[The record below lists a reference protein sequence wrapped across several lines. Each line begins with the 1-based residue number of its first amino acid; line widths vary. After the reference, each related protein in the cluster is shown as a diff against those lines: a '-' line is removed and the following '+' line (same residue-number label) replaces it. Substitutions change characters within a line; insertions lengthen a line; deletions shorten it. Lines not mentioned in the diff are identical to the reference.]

1 MKKQKLIDEFN
12 ITKNKIDDIT
22 QNEKNIL
29 DENLKLIEEKKNNEE
44 NIINKKEE
52 NKIIIKKYK
61 ANLDEDLIKRN
72 DQYKIDFKEYMTFKG
87 SFYAD
92 NIFNIYDE
100 FIEEESNIIL
110 NKIVDNFIGQLN
122 K

>member
-1 MKKQKLIDEFN
+1 
-12 ITKNKIDDIT
+12 
-22 QNEKNIL
+22 
-29 DENLKLIEEKKNNEE
+29 
-44 NIINKKEE
+44 
-52 NKIIIKKYK
+52 
-61 ANLDEDLIKRN
+61 
-72 DQYKIDFKEYMTFKG
+72 MTFKG